1 MCLMQFIPFIKNT
14 IAQWHLYLPNHWNYH
29 FYHLILL
36 IFIQSFNR
44 TKITKYIPSFPAI
57 YSLIIFKQNVNGILE
72 SPTGTGKTLSLL
84 CSSLAWL
91 QDKKAQV
98 ELNRQ
103 ANISSL
109 MGDNGSLQNNQIEA
123 LKKSLESTTGM
134 TWGGSEFG
142 NEAGMLLLLNFGILL
157 DNYMYLKNV
166 SGWLPLDT
174 ICIMIHSCNTTCIM
188 IQLST
193 IKYAIS
199 IFIIFKNYV
208 AYLHNKL

>member
-1 MCLMQFIPFIKNT
+1 MITVRL
-14 IAQWHLYLPNHWNYH
+14 
-29 FYHLILL
+29 
-36 IFIQSFNR
+36 FNF
-44 TKITKYIPSFPAI
+44 FP
-57 YSLIIFKQNVNGILE
+57 LIIFSVYEQNVNGILE

-142 NEAGMLLLLNFGILL
+142 NGR
-157 DNYMYLKNV
+157 K
-166 SGWLPLDT
+166 
-174 ICIMIHSCNTTCIM
+174 
-188 IQLST
+188 
-193 IKYAIS
+193 
-199 IFIIFKNYV
+199 IF
-208 AYLHNKL
+208 

>member
-1 MCLMQFIPFIKNT
+1 MYLKQFIPFIQNT
-14 IAQWHLYLPNHWNYH
+14 FIAQWHLYLPNHCSWNYH
-29 FYHLILL
+29 FYHLVLF
-36 IFIQSFNR
+36 IFIQSLNR
-44 TKITKYIPSFPAI
+44 TKITNYIPSFPAI
-57 YSLIIFKQNVNGILE
+57 NSLIIFKQNVNGILE

-109 MGDNGSLQNNQIEA
+109 MGDNGSLQNNQIET

-142 NEAGMLLLLNFGILL
+142 NGAGNF
-157 DNYMYLKNV
+157 YL
-166 SGWLPLDT
+166 
-174 ICIMIHSCNTTCIM
+174 
-188 IQLST
+188 
-193 IKYAIS
+193 
-199 IFIIFKNYV
+199 
-208 AYLHNKL
+208 